1 MAIFLLKPEE
11 IFEKYADE
19 EAANFYEEEKKNKE
33 DREANRGKFDDRRN
47 DDRQDN

>member
-19 EAANFYEEEKKNKE
+19 EAELYYAE
-33 DREANRGKFDDRRN
+33 
-47 DDRQDN
+47 